1 MFESNFGFYGG
12 CYLIRSVFE
21 LFFVLV
27 IIDLISLYFDI
38 KLGKILVFLLVN
50 FVNFISFVWKR
61 KKVIYK

>member
-1 MFESNFGFYGG
+1 MFESNFGFYGR

-27 IIDLISLYFDI
+27 IIVLISLYFDI